1 MTRPAFELAGIIQEY
16 GSAFIEKYKPH
27 PSVLRTLDALS
38 GCRTQAMGGHV
49 DVCDS
54 CDHLRI
60 SYNSCRNRHCPK
72 CQNTNRE
79 RWIVSREQDLLPV
92 KYFHVVFTLPEQ
104 INAFCVQYPQDI
116 YNKLFEASKETIEA
130 FAGDQKHL
138 GAQTGMISVLHTWGQ
153 NLSLHP
159 HVHMIIPGGGVT
171 QAGNW
176 KNTKGKGDFLFP
188 VKAMSQVYRAKFM
201 EKLLAFLKAQG
212 KAMDQPLRQLLYQKS
227 WVIYAKRPFLGPRQ
241 VIEYLGR
248 YTHKI
253 AISNHRILSAEKG
266 KVTFRYKDYA
276 KAGKQS
282 IMSLEATEFI
292 RRFCLHILPK
302 GFRKIRHYG
311 FLASRNKPRLR
322 FQQFKMGIKTVKTE
336 KVDWKRLCKEKLE
349 FDPDSCPCCKTG
361 KLMRIFSFAPNAPP
375 SLQQIAQR
383 QKEVSE

>member
-1 MTRPAFELAGIIQEY
+1 MIRPAFELAGIIQEY

-27 PSVLRTLDALS
+27 PSVLRTLNALS

-54 CDHLRI
+54 CTHIRI

-104 INAFCVQYPQDI
+104 INAFCLQYPQDI
-116 YNKLFEASKETIEA
+116 YNKLFEASKETIEV

-159 HVHMIIPGGGVT
+159 HVHMIIPAGGVT

-201 EKLLAFLKAQG
+201 EKLLVFLKAQG
-212 KAMDQPLRQLLYQKS
+212 KAMDPALRHVLYQKA

-248 YTHKI
+248 YTHKV
-253 AISNHRILSAEKG
+253 AISNQRILAVEKG
-266 KVTFRYKDYA
+266 QVRFRYKDYA

-282 IMSLEATEFI
+282 IMSLAAPEFI

-311 FLASRNKPRLR
+311 FLASRNKARLR
-322 FQQFKMGIKTVKTE
+322 YQQFKMGIKRVKTE

-349 FDPDSCPCCKTG
+349 FDP
-361 KLMRIFSFAPNAPP
+361 
-375 SLQQIAQR
+375 
-383 QKEVSE
+383 